1 MVFLSP
7 IAIWK
12 RVCIGCICM
21 AQPGKG
27 GVEMVYRPNLAF
39 SRYPKN
45 HHFRT
50 PKNRHFFMKNRHFLM
65 ILKDPK
71 LAIFEP
77 PNLTKNPVFKDSKIE
92 IFEDFF
98 IMTFD
103 GHYVCLVQ
111 TSEKPCLITC
121 HQKTCLVFKCDVLVK
136 LKIS

>member
-1 MVFLSP
+1 MKILQKMVFLTP

-12 RVCIGCICM
+12 RVCIACICM

-39 SRYPKN
+39 SRYLKN

-77 PNLTKNPVFKDSKIE
+77 ANLTKIPVFGTSKIE

-98 IMTFD
+98 IMTRWTL
-103 GHYVCLVQ
+103 CL
-111 TSEKPCLITC
+111 SCANIRKAMPNNMS
-121 HQKTCLVFKCDVLVK
+121 
-136 LKIS
+136 LKDMC